1 MKQIEILYISYD
13 GMTDNL
19 GQSQV
24 LAYLYGLS
32 KQGYKFHVL
41 SFEKKERYLLKR
53 AEIGKL
59 CDDHGISWYPMNYK
73 KNPPVLSS
81 VIDLYFMQKKAEEIV
96 KNNDIKIVHARG
108 HYLTSIVAEKLK
120 LRSGIKYI
128 FDMRGFWADER
139 VDGNLWNPNKFPF
152 KNIYNFFKRKEK
164 DFLTNADSIVTL
176 TYKAKEIVEGWQK
189 EFSLG
194 TVPITVIPCSADL
207 ELFNYEN
214 LTESTIQDV
223 RLELGIEKDSITFAY
238 LGSIG
243 TWYLLKEM
251 MEFFSQALKN
261 DKNLTFL
268 FVTTD
273 SKSSIIDC
281 AKSFG
286 VEDKVKIVAAT
297 REKVTKYLSVAD
309 YSIFFISPSF
319 SKQASSPVKHGECLG
334 LGLPIICNRKIG
346 DVDTITQ
353 NSSSGVLIDLSDIEN
368 EAKKIKFEKLTKE
381 RRQQIRKVAFDYYD
395 LADATQKYY
404 TIYKNLI

>member
-24 LAYLYGLS
+24 LTYLFGLT
-32 KQGYKFHVL
+32 KLGYKFHLL
-41 SFEKKERYLLKR
+41 SFEKRERYLLKK

-59 CDDHGISWYPMNYK
+59 CNEHGIYWYPMNYK

-81 VIDLYFMQKKAEEIV
+81 VIDLYFMQKKSKEIV

-108 HYLTSIVAEKLK
+108 HYLTSIVAENLKLK
-120 LRSGIKYI
+120 YGIKYI

-152 KNIYNFFKRKEK
+152 KNIYDFFKRKEK
-164 DFLTNADSIVTL
+164 DFLSNADSIITL

-194 TVPITVIPCSADL
+194 NIPITVIPCSVDL
-207 ELFNYEN
+207 QLFNYEN
-214 LTESTIQDV
+214 LTEKTIQDV
-223 RLELGIEKDSITFAY
+223 RHELGIEEDSITLSY

-251 MEFFSQALKN
+251 MEFFSYALKIN
-261 DKNLTFL
+261 KNLIFL

-273 SKSSIIDC
+273 SKSSIIDS

-286 VEDKVKIVAAT
+286 VEDKVKIVSAT
-297 REKVTKYLSVAD
+297 RKEVTKYLSVAD

-334 LGLPIICNRKIG
+334 LGLPIICNKKIG
-346 DVDTITQ
+346 DVDTITL
-353 NSSSGVLIDLSDIEN
+353 NSSSGVLIDLDNIEN
-368 EAKKIKFEKLTKE
+368 ETKKINFKKLTLE
-381 RRQQIRKVAFDYYD
+381 RRKQIRKVAFDYYD
-395 LADATQKYY
+395 LVDATQKYNNV
-404 TIYKNLI
+404 YKNLI